1 MTRQIQRLRQEAARW
16 FMRMR
21 GAEPDHPDR
30 GRFEAW
36 LMSDPAHASEYSAY
50 LAIWED
56 FDSAAKLESLAQ
68 AMERKKA
75 ERLEQRTRLGKAMTH
90 GLLGMMIIL
99 GSGLFGYKMWRAW
112 EAQPVLQTAS
122 STGIG
127 EIGRQTLDDGTAL
140 ILNADTSVDIAYYR
154 NKRTVTLHRGEVI
167 FDVARDPE
175 RPFIVDSGH
184 ARVTVLG
191 TRFAVN
197 RLANLVRVS
206 VDHGRVRVEAQD
218 NSGNTRFEPVIL
230 SDGEVAE
237 VSLEERPQRI
247 RRSANDA
254 FAFQGGTL
262 VFEQATLGEIAETL
276 SRYRKVPVRAQVN
289 PTDSAKIT
297 AIVQVRDIEKF
308 LKALPTI
315 APVSINETSGET
327 RLAGRKAQ
335 GKP

>member
-1 MTRQIQRLRQEAARW
+1 MTKQIQRLRQEAARW

-36 LMSDPAHASEYSAY
+36 LMSDPAHVSEYSAY
-50 LAIWED
+50 SAIWED

-90 GLLGMMIIL
+90 GLLGMMIVL
-99 GSGLFGYKMWRAW
+99 GSGLFGYKMWREW
-112 EAQPVLQTAS
+112 ETQPVLQTAS

-140 ILNADTSVDIAYYR
+140 ILNADTSVNITYYR
-154 NKRTVTLHRGEVI
+154 NKRMVALNRGEVI

-184 ARVTVLG
+184 ARITVLG

-197 RLANLVRVS
+197 RLADLVRVS

-218 NSGNTRFEPVIL
+218 NSGKTRFEPVIL

-237 VSLEERPQRI
+237 VGLEESPQRI

-276 SRYRKVPVRAQVN
+276 SRYRKVPVRAEAGALKN
-289 PTDSAKIT
+289 ARIT
-297 AIVQVRDIEKF
+297 AIVQSRDIEKF
-308 LKALPTI
+308 LKILPHI
-315 APVSINETSGET
+315 APVSMQESGGET
-327 RLAGRKAQ
+327 TLIGRKR
-335 GKP
+335 